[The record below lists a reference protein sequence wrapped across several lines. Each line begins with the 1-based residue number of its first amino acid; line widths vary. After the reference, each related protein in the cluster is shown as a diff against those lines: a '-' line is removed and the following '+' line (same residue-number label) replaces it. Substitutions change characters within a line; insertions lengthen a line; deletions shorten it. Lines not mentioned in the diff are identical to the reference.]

1 MKTILS
7 AALLASSMIAAPSVA
22 LAQRAPAATIVVVD
36 TDRIY
41 RECNACRTAATQ
53 LQSQVTALQTRQ
65 QTLATQLRTE
75 GQGIQTAANA
85 LNGKQ
90 PDAALQAR
98 ARAFETKQEQAQQ
111 ELTRGQQNIQS
122 IQANVL
128 RQINARLNPAITQVM
143 NAQGANLAL
152 DVNATLAHGPAVN
165 VTAQVL
171 AALNASLPS
180 VSVTPLPQ
188 QQQQQNQP
196 QGR

>member
-7 AALLASSMIAAPSVA
+7 AALLATSMIAAPSAA

-53 LQSQVTALQTRQ
+53 LQSQVTALQNRQ
-65 QTLATQLRTE
+65 QTLTNQLRTE
-75 GQGIQTAANA
+75 GQGIQTAAQA

-111 ELTRGQQNIQS
+111 ELQRAQQNIQS
-122 IQANVL
+122 IQANVV
-128 RQINARLNPAITQVM
+128 RQINVRLNPAITQVM

-152 DVNATLAHGPAVN
+152 DVNATLAHGPAIN
-165 VTAQVL
+165 VTNQVL

-188 QQQQQNQP
+188 QQQNQTQP